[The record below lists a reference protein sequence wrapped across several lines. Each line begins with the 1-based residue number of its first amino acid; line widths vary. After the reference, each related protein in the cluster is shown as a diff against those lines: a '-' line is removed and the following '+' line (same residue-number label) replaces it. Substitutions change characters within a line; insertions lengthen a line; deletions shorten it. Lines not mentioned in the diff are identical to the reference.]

1 MKEEIPVSNL
11 LWLTHKNDDLDY
23 SGDRRN
29 SENRLI
35 QDELEWKEPVDVL
48 NFGEEGKGRWR
59 MALGFII
66 LFYF

>member
-35 QDELEWKEPVDVL
+35 QDELE
-48 NFGEEGKGRWR
+48 
-59 MALGFII
+59 
-66 LFYF
+66 

>member
-1 MKEEIPVSNL
+1 MLFYNLKWFNKNRRKLIRKKGRMKEEIPVSNL

-35 QDELEWKEPVDVL
+35 QDELE
-48 NFGEEGKGRWR
+48 
-59 MALGFII
+59 
-66 LFYF
+66 